1 MQLVERLQEEEL
13 HEGEVFLVAV
23 QHEEEGDKLLLLFF
37 FHFYLHEEITSEII
51 LEAKC
56 DVLSLM
62 S

>member
-13 HEGEVFLVAV
+13 HEGEVLLVAV
-23 QHEEEGDKLLLLFF
+23 QPEEEGDKLLLLFL
-37 FHFYLHEEITSEII
+37 FHFDLHEEITSEII

>member
-1 MQLVERLQEEEL
+1 VQLVEKLQEEEL

-23 QHEEEGDKLLLLFF
+23 QPEEGDKLLLLFL
-37 FHFYLHEEITSEII
+37 FYFNSHEEITSEII
-51 LEAKC
+51 LEAKW

>member
-1 MQLVERLQEEEL
+1 VQLVEKLLREEL
-13 HEGEVFLVAV
+13 HEGEVRLVAV

-37 FHFYLHEEITSEII
+37 IYLHEEITSEII